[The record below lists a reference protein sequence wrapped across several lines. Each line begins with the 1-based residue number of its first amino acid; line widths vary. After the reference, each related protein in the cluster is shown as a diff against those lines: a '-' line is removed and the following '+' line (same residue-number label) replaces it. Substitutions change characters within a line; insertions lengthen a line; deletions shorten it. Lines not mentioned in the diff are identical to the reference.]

1 MKTNLVDNIA
11 KIVKLGELLQKD
23 ERIVT
28 AKERAGQK
36 NPFFTPEF
44 VHNAVNAIS
53 ERMLQKEK
61 LEQWLL
67 AYPALSSFS
76 TDKTVGI
83 IMAGNLPLVGFH
95 DLLCAYVCGYNINI
109 KLSSK
114 DDILT
119 ATIIQLLQEIEG
131 DAGQKIAIVEKLE
144 NFDAVIAT
152 GSNNSYKYFEY
163 YFRNRPNILRK
174 NRTSVAILTGNET
187 KEELLGLAD
196 DIFMYFGL
204 GCRNVSKLYVP
215 NGFDITTLFP
225 YFDKYN
231 WMHEHSKYMNNYDYH
246 RAILLLNQTPHLA
259 DDKVMIQE
267 SKALSTPLSI
277 LYYEHYEN
285 IDALQKSLLSLSNE
299 IQCIVCS
306 SLTKKA
312 LGFNGAV
319 GFGKTQFP
327 ELNDYADGIN
337 TIEFLLSV

>member
-23 ERIVT
+23 VRIFT

-53 ERMLQKEK
+53 DRMLLKEK

-67 AYPALSSFS
+67 AYPALRSFS

-95 DLLCAYVCGYNINI
+95 DLLCAYICGYNINI

-131 DAGQKIAIVEKLE
+131 EAGQKITIVEKLE

-174 NRTSVAILTGNET
+174 NRTSIAILTGNET

-267 SKALSTPLSI
+267 SKSLSSPLSM
-277 LYYEHYEN
+277 LYYEYYETLST
-285 IDALQKSLLSLSNE
+285 LQSELAVLKEE
-299 IQCIVCS
+299 IQCVVCS
-306 SLTKKA
+306 PDTEKTLGLT
-312 LGFNGAV
+312 GTV
-319 GFGKTQFP
+319 RFGKTQFP

-337 TIEFLLSV
+337 TIQFLLSV

>member
-11 KIVKLGELLQKD
+11 KIVKLGELLQND

-44 VHNAVNAIS
+44 VQSAVNAIS

-67 AYPALSSFS
+67 AYPAFHSFS

-83 IMAGNLPLVGFH
+83 IMAGNIPLVGFH

-187 KEELLGLAD
+187 KDELLGLAD

-215 NGFDITTLFP
+215 QGFDITSLFP

-259 DDKVMIQE
+259 DDKVMMQE
-267 SKALSTPLSI
+267 NKALSTPLSM
-277 LYYEHYEN
+277 LYYQHYEN
-285 IDALQKSLLSLSNE
+285 IEALQKELLVLSID
-299 IQCIVCS
+299 IQCIVCA
-306 SLTKKA
+306 SLTEKA
-312 LGFNGAV
+312 LGYNGTV

>member
-44 VHNAVNAIS
+44 VNNAINAIS
-53 ERMLQKEK
+53 EQMLQTDK
-61 LEQWLL
+61 LKQWLSV
-67 AYPALSSFS
+67 YPELNSFS
-76 TDKTVGI
+76 TNKTVGI

-95 DLLCAYVCGYNINI
+95 DLLCAYVCGFNINI
-109 KLSSK
+109 KLSTK

-119 ATIIQLLQEIEG
+119 ATTIQLLQEIEG
-131 DAGQKIAIVEKLE
+131 EAGQKIALVEKLE

-163 YFRNRPNILRK
+163 YFRNSPNILRK
-174 NRTSVAILTGNET
+174 NRTSIAILTGKET

-215 NGFDITTLFP
+215 KGFDITTLFP

-246 RAILLLNQTPHLA
+246 RAILLLNQTPHWA

-267 SKALSTPLSI
+267 SKALSTPLSM
-277 LYYEHYEN
+277 LYYEQYETLG
-285 IDALQKSLLSLSNE
+285 ALQSELLVLKEE
-299 IQCIVCS
+299 IQCVVCS
-306 SLTKKA
+306 NDTEKTIGLT
-312 LGFNGAV
+312 GTV
-319 GFGKTQFP
+319 HFGKTQFP

-337 TIEFLLSV
+337 TLEFLLSV

>member
-67 AYPALSSFS
+67 AYPALRSFS

-215 NGFDITTLFP
+215 KGFDVTTLFP

-231 WMHEHSKYMNNYDYH
+231 WMHDHSKYMNNYDYH

-267 SKALSTPLSI
+267 NKTLSTPLSM
-277 LYYEHYEN
+277 LYYEQYETQN
-285 IDALQKSLLSLSNE
+285 LLQSDLLALKDE

-306 SLTKKA
+306 SETGKQLAITGTV
-312 LGFNGAV
+312 L
-319 GFGKTQFP
+319 FGKTQFP
-327 ELNDYADGIN
+327 DLNDYADGIN
-337 TIEFLLSV
+337 TLKFLLSV

>member
-11 KIVKLGELLQKD
+11 KIVKLGELMQND
-23 ERIVT
+23 ERIIA

-44 VHNAVNAIS
+44 VNNAVSAIS
-53 ERMLQKEK
+53 EHMLQKEK
-61 LEQWLL
+61 LEQWLST
-67 AYPALSSFS
+67 YPKLSSFL

-95 DLLCAYVCGYNINI
+95 DLLCAYVCGFNINI

-114 DDILT
+114 DDVLTT
-119 ATIIQLLQEIEG
+119 ATIQLLQELEG
-131 DAGQKIAIVEKLE
+131 DSGQKIAIVEKLE

-152 GSNNSYKYFEY
+152 GSNNSYKYFEF

-196 DIFMYFGL
+196 DTFMYFGL

-215 NGFDITTLFP
+215 KGFDITTLFP

-267 SKALSTPLSI
+267 SKAISTPLSM
-277 LYYEHYEN
+277 LYYEPYEN
-285 IDALQKSLLSLSNE
+285 LDALQRELLALKDE
-299 IQCIVCS
+299 IQCVVCS
-306 SLTKKA
+306 ANTEKT
-312 LGFNGAV
+312 LGINGTV
-319 GFGKTQFP
+319 RFGKTQFP

-337 TIEFLLSV
+337 TIQFLLSV

>member
-11 KIVKLGELLQKD
+11 KIVKLGELLQND

-36 NPFFTPEF
+36 NPFFTTEF
-44 VHNAVNAIS
+44 VQSAVNAIS

-61 LEQWLL
+61 LEQWLS

-83 IMAGNLPLVGFH
+83 IMAGNIPLVGFH
-95 DLLCAYVCGYNINI
+95 DLLCAYVCGFNINI

-215 NGFDITTLFP
+215 QGFDITSLFP

-259 DDKVMIQE
+259 DDKLMMQE
-267 SKALSTPLSI
+267 NKALSTPLSM
-277 LYYEHYEN
+277 LYYQHYEN
-285 IDALQKSLLSLSNE
+285 IDALQKELLVLSID
-299 IQCIVCS
+299 IQCIVCA
-306 SLTKKA
+306 SLTEKT
-312 LGFNGAV
+312 LGYNGAV

>member
-1 MKTNLVDNIA
+1 MKTNLVDNIV

-67 AYPALSSFS
+67 AYPALRSFS

-114 DDILT
+114 DDVLT
-119 ATIIQLLQEIEG
+119 ATIIQLLQVIEG
-131 DAGQKIAIVEKLE
+131 EVGQKIAIVEKLE

-174 NRTSVAILTGNET
+174 NRTSIAILTGNET

-215 NGFDITTLFP
+215 KGFDITTLFP
-225 YFDKYN
+225 HFDKYN

-246 RAILLLNQTPHLA
+246 RAILLLNQTQHLA

-267 SKALSTPLSI
+267 SKALSTPLSM
-277 LYYEHYEN
+277 LYYEQYETLGT
-285 IDALQKSLLSLSNE
+285 LQSELVVLKEE
-299 IQCIVCS
+299 IQCVVCS
-306 SLTKKA
+306 PDTEKT
-312 LGFNGAV
+312 LGITGTV
-319 GFGKTQFP
+319 RFGKTQFP

-337 TIEFLLSV
+337 TIEFLLTV

>member
-11 KIVKLGELLQKD
+11 KIVKLGKLLQKD

-67 AYPALSSFS
+67 AYPALHSFS

-114 DDILT
+114 DDVLT

-131 DAGQKIAIVEKLE
+131 EAGQKIAIVEKLE

-174 NRTSVAILTGNET
+174 NRTSIAILTGNET

-215 NGFDITTLFP
+215 KGFDITTLFP

-267 SKALSTPLSI
+267 SKALSTPLSM
-277 LYYEHYEN
+277 LYYEYYETLST
-285 IDALQKSLLSLSNE
+285 LQSELVVLKEE
-299 IQCIVCS
+299 IQCVVCS
-306 SLTKKA
+306 PDTEKTLDIT
-312 LGFNGAV
+312 GTV
-319 GFGKTQFP
+319 RFGKTQFP

-337 TIEFLLSV
+337 TIQFLLSV

>member
-1 MKTNLVDNIA
+1 M
-11 KIVKLGELLQKD
+11 KLGELMQND
-23 ERIVT
+23 ERIIA

-44 VHNAVNAIS
+44 VNNAVSAIS
-53 ERMLQKEK
+53 EHMLQKEK
-61 LEQWLL
+61 LEQWLST
-67 AYPALSSFS
+67 YPKLGSFL

-95 DLLCAYVCGYNINI
+95 DLLCAYVCGFNINI

-114 DDILT
+114 DDVLTT
-119 ATIIQLLQEIEG
+119 ATIQLLQELEG
-131 DAGQKIAIVEKLE
+131 DSGQKIAIVEKLE

-152 GSNNSYKYFEY
+152 GSNNSYKYFEF

-196 DIFMYFGL
+196 DTFMYFGL

-215 NGFDITTLFP
+215 KGFDITTLFP

-267 SKALSTPLSI
+267 SKAISTPLSM
-277 LYYEHYEN
+277 LYYEPYEN
-285 IDALQKSLLSLSNE
+285 LDALQRELLALKDE
-299 IQCIVCS
+299 IQCVVCS
-306 SLTKKA
+306 ANTEKT
-312 LGFNGAV
+312 LGINGTV
-319 GFGKTQFP
+319 RFGKTQFP

-337 TIEFLLSV
+337 TIQFLLSV

>member
-11 KIVKLGELLQKD
+11 KIVKLGELMQND
-23 ERIVT
+23 ERIIA

-44 VHNAVNAIS
+44 VNNAVSAIS
-53 ERMLQKEK
+53 EHMLQKGK
-61 LEQWLL
+61 LEQWLST
-67 AYPALSSFS
+67 YPKLGSFL

-95 DLLCAYVCGYNINI
+95 DLLCAYVCGFNINI

-114 DDILT
+114 DDVLTT
-119 ATIIQLLQEIEG
+119 ATIQLLQELEG
-131 DAGQKIAIVEKLE
+131 DSGQKIAIVEKLE

-152 GSNNSYKYFEY
+152 GSNNSYKYFEF

-196 DIFMYFGL
+196 DTFMYFGL

-215 NGFDITTLFP
+215 KGFDITTLFP

-267 SKALSTPLSI
+267 SKAISTPLSM
-277 LYYEHYEN
+277 LYYEPYEN
-285 IDALQKSLLSLSNE
+285 LDALQRELLALKDE
-299 IQCIVCS
+299 IQCVVCS
-306 SLTKKA
+306 ANTEKT
-312 LGFNGAV
+312 LGINGTV
-319 GFGKTQFP
+319 RFGKTQFP

-337 TIEFLLSV
+337 TIQFLLSV

>member
-11 KIVKLGELLQKD
+11 KIVKLGKLLQKD

-53 ERMLQKEK
+53 EQMLQKEK
-61 LEQWLL
+61 LTPW
-67 AYPALSSFS
+67 LSSYPELGSFT

-95 DLLCAYVCGYNINI
+95 DLLCAYICGYNINI

-131 DAGQKIAIVEKLE
+131 EAGQKIAIVEKLE
-144 NFDAVIAT
+144 NFDTVIAT

-174 NRTSVAILTGNET
+174 NRTSIAILTGNET

-215 NGFDITTLFP
+215 KGFDITTLFP

-267 SKALSTPLSI
+267 SKALSTPLSM
-277 LYYEHYEN
+277 LYYEYYETLSK
-285 IDALQKSLLSLSNE
+285 LQSELVVLKEE
-299 IQCIVCS
+299 IQCVVCS
-306 SLTKKA
+306 PDTEKT
-312 LGFNGAV
+312 LGITGTV
-319 GFGKTQFP
+319 RFGKTQFP

-337 TIEFLLSV
+337 TIQFLLSV

>member
-11 KIVKLGELLQKD
+11 KIVKLGELLQND

-44 VHNAVNAIS
+44 VQSAVNAIS

-67 AYPALSSFS
+67 AYPAFHSFS

-83 IMAGNLPLVGFH
+83 IMAGNIPLVGFH

-215 NGFDITTLFP
+215 QGFDITSLFP

-259 DDKVMIQE
+259 DDKVMMQE
-267 SKALSTPLSI
+267 SKALSTPLSM
-277 LYYEHYEN
+277 LYYHHYEN
-285 IDALQKSLLSLSNE
+285 IDELQKSLLALSDE
-299 IQCIVCS
+299 IQCVVCT
-306 SLTKKA
+306 SLTEKT
-312 LGFNGAV
+312 LGYNGAV